1 MVAAALSS
9 IALMLTAIGGAF
21 AHAEFSVDEAL
32 PGSVLN
38 TSIGIGHGCNG
49 SNTIELAVS
58 VPKEVTN
65 IQALEV
71 ENWNL
76 TLTHRTDNSSQ
87 VSNITWSGGNLD
99 AHQYQGFGLI
109 IDIPNVDVSQH
120 NVTLLFP
127 TIQKCENATNAWVAA
142 EETETEKPAP
152 KLTITKEV
160 TPQPSSSSS
169 DSQGN
174 QDGESSASRLLTG
187 LSLGAAS
194 AVLGSA
200 LLF

>member
-1 MVAAALSS
+1 MSPFFSLPFKNGMYKFSLLLHQQDVAHS
-9 IALMLTAIGGAF
+9 F
-21 AHAEFSVDEAL
+21 
-32 PGSVLN
+32 
-38 TSIGIGHGCNG
+38 
-49 SNTIELAVS
+49 
-58 VPKEVTN
+58 
-65 IQALEV
+65 
-71 ENWNL
+71 
-76 TLTHRTDNSSQ
+76 
-87 VSNITWSGGNLD
+87 
-99 AHQYQGFGLI
+99 
-109 IDIPNVDVSQH
+109 
-120 NVTLLFP
+120 LFHS
-127 TIQKCENATNAWVAA
+127 ENATNAWVAA

>member
-1 MVAAALSS
+1 MVALSS
-9 IALMLTAIGGAF
+9 LAVLFTAIGGAF
-21 AHAEFSVDEAL
+21 AHAEFSVDEAK
-32 PGSVLN
+32 PGSSLN
-38 TSIGIGHGCNG
+38 TSIGIGHGCDG
-49 SNTIELAVS
+49 SNTIEVAVS

-76 TLTHRTDNSSQ
+76 TLTHRSDNSSQ

-99 AHQYQGFGLI
+99 SHQYQGFGLI

-127 TIQKCENATNAWVAA
+127 TIQTCVNGTNAWVAA
-142 EETETEKPAP
+142 EETDTEKPAP
-152 KLTITKEV
+152 KITITNQV
-160 TPQPSSSSS
+160 TPQPSSS
-169 DSQGN
+169 DSQGS

-194 AVLGSA
+194 AMLGSA
-200 LLF
+200 LLL